1 MSKRKVVTKNK
12 KIYYISEYSGKYTVY
27 RIDFGIIFDDKNN
40 IGTTK
45 TLDDA
50 LSIIKADSGS
60 DIKSISWERRHYVG
74 TIFTKEKKWGVTA

>member
-27 RIDFGIIFDDKNN
+27 RLDDVGFLFDDKKN

-60 DIKSISWERRHYVG
+60 DIKSIN
-74 TIFTKEKKWGVTA
+74 